1 MSIGLAPTKLDTYA
15 RHSMYVL
22 RSEKKWS
29 HKSSLLKHEWIF
41 PLPVLL
47 TEEKLQS
54 TLSIKCQYLEKKSY
68 RRSASP
74 KLIQFLCN
82 NQEALWDLRIVPFAW
97 VCSRVTLSGIDSQ
110 IPHSLTS
117 FKLGKFLSF
126 SVTSVFLFVKWIW

>member
-1 MSIGLAPTKLDTYA
+1 MSHKA
-15 RHSMYVL
+15 RHICQTLYVCTQIWK
-22 RSEKKWS
+22 KKWS
-29 HKSSLLKHEWIF
+29 HKSSLLKHKWIF

-68 RRSASP
+68 RRSVSP

-82 NQEALWDLRIVPFAW
+82 NQEALWDLRTVPFAW

-110 IPHSLTS
+110 IPDSLTS
-117 FKLGKFLSF
+117 CNLGKFLNF